1 MNDAEIAALLAGA
14 PVEPC
19 GGAALHLLTA
29 ADWLRLARLLD
40 PADFAGLFVA
50 DGRAHALYF
59 RAAPLLVAVPLEGGA
74 YPALSP
80 AIPDAGWYERL
91 AVDREGAVATGAAD
105 TRPAIRHGEGEA
117 AWPRF
122 DAPAG
127 EGAFQ
132 VGQGPVAG
140 LIARPVHRRFTIE
153 AGRIVRLEHRHGYAC
168 RDIASLLH
176 GKSPR
181 AAARFA
187 ARLAGDAVVA
197 HALAFARA
205 AEAAG
210 GCDVPPRAAALRA
223 AMLDIER
230 VTAHLLALAAALEA
244 AGRLGLAA
252 SLGRARDDIAA
263 AVAVLF
269 GHRLMMDAVTP
280 GGLEVDARP
289 EALPALAAALAD
301 AAASVRL
308 VGRFRVRRALGPAAA
323 LARDRARAVLAR
335 GAAIVP
341 AIEAAPPGEIVAALP
356 PVSAAGL
363 GSAGSSRGMVHHW
376 VKLHDGQIAAAALMD
391 PAPRLAGRLEV
402 AAVGLDIEGFGVLEA
417 CYAVPPGAID
427 G

>member
-29 ADWLRLARLLD
+29 ADWLRLARLVD

-59 RAAPLLVAVPLEGGA
+59 RAAPLLVAVTLEGGA

-80 AIPDAGWYERL
+80 VIPDAGWCERL

-105 TRPAIRHGEGEA
+105 TRPAIRHGEGDS

-187 ARLAGDAVVA
+187 ARLVGDAVVA

-230 VTAHLLALAAALEA
+230 VTAHLLALAAALDA
-244 AGRLGLAA
+244 AGRPGLAT

-269 GHRLMMDAVTP
+269 GHRLMMDVVIP
-280 GGLEVDARP
+280 GGIDVDARM
-289 EALPALAAALAD
+289 EALPALASALND
-301 AAASVRL
+301 AAAAARRIGGFGVRH
-308 VGRFRVRRALGPAAA
+308 ALGPASA
-323 LARDRARAVLAR
+323 LARERARAIIALAP
-335 GAAIVP
+335 GIAP
-341 AIEAAPPGEIVAALP
+341 AIDAAPAGEIVAPLP
-356 PVSAAGL
+356 PVSARGL
-363 GSAGSSRGMVHHW
+363 GSAACARGMVHHW
-376 VKLHDGQIAAAALMD
+376 VKLHDGQIAAAALID
-391 PAPRLAGRLEV
+391 PAAGRFRALED
-402 AAVGLDIEGFGVLEA
+402 AAVGLEMEA
-417 CYAVPPGAID
+417 FAMLAECYALPPGAID

>member
-1 MNDAEIAALLAGA
+1 MSDAEIAALLAAA

-19 GGAALHLLTA
+19 GGAALHLLA
-29 ADWLRLARLLD
+29 PADWLRLAGLVD

-50 DGRAHALYF
+50 DGCAHALFF
-59 RAAPLLVAVPLEGGA
+59 RAAPLLVAVALDNGA

-80 AIPDAGWYERL
+80 AIPEAGWYERR
-91 AVDREGAVATGAAD
+91 AAETHGATATGASD
-105 TRPAIRHGEGEA
+105 TRPAIRHGEGDA

-122 DAPAG
+122 DTPAD

-140 LIARPVHRRFTIE
+140 LIARPVHRRFTIA
-153 AGRIVRLEHRHGYAC
+153 AGRIARLEYRHGYAY
-168 RDIASLLH
+168 RDIAALLH

-187 ARLAGDAVVA
+187 ARLAGDAAVA

-210 GCDVPPRAAALRA
+210 GCDIPPRAAALRA

-244 AGRLGLAA
+244 AGRPGLATR
-252 SLGRARDDIAA
+252 LGRVRDDIAA

-280 GGLEVDARP
+280 GGLEVDARS
-289 EALPALAAALAD
+289 EALPALAATL
-301 AAASVRL
+301 AAAAPLVRL
-308 VGRFRVRRALGPAAA
+308 VGGFRVRRALGPAAA

-335 GAAIVP
+335 VSAIVP

-363 GSAGSSRGMVHHW
+363 GSAASSRGMVHHW
-376 VKLHDGQIAAAALMD
+376 VKLHDGQIAAAALID
-391 PAPRLAGRLEV
+391 PAPRLAGRLEEE
-402 AAVGLDIEGFGVLEA
+402 AVGLDIEGFAVLEA
-417 CYAVPPGAID
+417 CYAVPTGAID